1 MANIIDLPDFMF
13 VNNDRQYNKLSKIL
27 LFLKGLL
34 VGFIF
39 KITNGKLFCFFINF
53 IFRKDGKIHYQ
64 DNFYFKTLSNNK
76 IIRYPNKRIDRV
88 VINHRKHFKFFL
100 ESYCIDQIEIN
111 DDDLIVDCG
120 ANVGELFYALDLLN
134 YKLKYIGFEP
144 DPNTFRCLS
153 KNLKESG
160 MLSYEVGLSDKTEEK
175 EFYIDTNG
183 ADSSLVYFG
192 NKDSVK
198 ITTSILDEYNL
209 DKIKLFKVEAEG
221 HELEVLMGAQ
231 ETLQRIKY
239 ISVDYGPE
247 KGINKD
253 TTVAEVTN
261 YLFNKNFEMI
271 SGSKYRQIGLFK
283 NKLI

>member
-13 VNNDRQYNKLSKIL
+13 VNKDRNYNKLSKIL
-27 LFLKGLL
+27 LFLKGLV

-39 KITNGKLFCFFINF
+39 KITDGKLFCFLINF
-53 IFRKDGKIHYQ
+53 IFRKDGQIHYK
-64 DNFYFKTLSNNK
+64 DNFYFKTLSNDK

-88 VINHRKHFKFFL
+88 VINHREHFKFFL
-100 ESYCIDQIEIN
+100 ESYCIDKIEIN
-111 DDDLIVDCG
+111 NNDLIVDCG

-134 YKLKYIGFEP
+134 HKVKYIGFEP
-144 DPNTFRCLS
+144 DPNTFKCLS
-153 KNLKESG
+153 DNLNESG

-175 EFYIDTNG
+175 EFYIDTRG

-192 NKDSVK
+192 NQDS
-198 ITTSILDEYNL
+198 ISIRTSALDEYNL

-221 HELEVLMGAQ
+221 HEFEVLMGAE
-231 ETLQRIKY
+231 ETLQRISY

-247 KGINKD
+247 KGVNKD
-253 TTVAEVTN
+253 TTTADVTN
-261 YLFNKNFEMI
+261 YLFKNNFEMI